1 MRASFLG
8 LSSLLLST
16 ASASEASASELVVN
30 VGLQRG
36 SFLIGKD
43 IGPLNPHDYRPNEFV
58 TSDVRQSTCS
68 KPQTQDPRY
77 THEPSSLTPHAFG
90 AQFVYEGLTAWDGEH
105 TEGLDGIAGTDDD
118 FVDASLATSWTT
130 NYAAHAAAPS
140 TTKYE
145 ITFTLRSGVTFHD
158 GEPWNAAAAKVN
170 FDQIMGGTGEPGGPK
185 ALKGMHDWMGFTQ
198 QLDGWSV
205 VDDKFKLTFTEYYE
219 AALRELAFIRPFRM
233 ISPKALPS
241 LANNEISHVKF
252 RGGEP
257 RVFGGYTMRGVSAP
271 SGTGPYKAVHK
282 LLGRAG
288 STGTFTLP
296 AADFNA
302 SCYVNDACNYA
313 DKVCG
318 GAPCEHV
325 AEVLFEK
332 HAGHWKNPTY
342 DSVILRAY
350 KGVNDVKEALKAGT
364 LHIAYGVQTLSPSAF
379 LSLATADEGS
389 SVVAHKGST
398 GLNTRMVV
406 LNSGGVL
413 NTKDLRKFVMG
424 VLAKARQSIYD
435 GELAEEIPMDTMFNA
450 SLPHCGG
457 LSSLST
463 PAELAATGSLSI
475 TKDSI
480 TKPLRL
486 LYIKDIPHNQMIAAS
501 VAAALYA
508 AGIAVT
514 LMPEDK
520 DTYNTRHCDYIVD
533 PNAWN
538 WNGTHYGMHYYA
550 GSYYDADEHAGL
562 DNYAGWDIA
571 LSETWGPPY
580 DATSKLWDMTHG
592 LSGAWCSKEADAPA
606 IKNMEG
612 MAIDEFVS
620 LVRGTG
626 GTGGMS
632 NIVDPV
638 EREKVYTKVLTT
650 LHDEA
655 IFLPLTAKRQT
666 AVTNSGVSGFKF
678 GFMEFDLPLANL
690 YPAPEKSSDS
700 LSDGEMA
707 GIAVGAVLGAALLA
721 LLAFVCVMIA
731 REKQGK
737 PIFSNLV
744 TAKVD
749 AP

>member
-8 LSSLLLST
+8 SLLLST
-16 ASASEASASELVVN
+16 ASASELVVN
-30 VGLQRG
+30 VGLQAG

-68 KPQTQDPRY
+68 KPQTHDPRY
-77 THEPSSLTPHAFG
+77 THELSSLIPHAFG

-105 TEGLDGIAGTDDD
+105 TEGLDGIAGNDDD
-118 FVDASLATSWTT
+118 FVAASLATSWTT
-130 NYAAHAAAPS
+130 NYAAHVAAPS

-379 LSLATADEGS
+379 LSLATAEEGS
-389 SVVAHKGST
+389 SVVAHKGSV

-424 VLAKARQSIYD
+424 VLAAARQDMYD

-592 LSGAWCSKEADAPA
+592 LSGAWCSQEADAA
-606 IKNMEG
+606 AVKNMAG
-612 MAIDEFVS
+612 MTLHDFVAKVRS
-620 LVRGTG
+620 LST
-626 GTGGMS
+626 T
-632 NIVDPV
+632 VDKAA
-638 EREKVYTKVLTT
+638 RQALYTEVLTT

-655 IFLPLTAKRQT
+655 IFLPLTGKRQT
-666 AVTNSGVSGFKF
+666 AVANKRVSGFEF
-678 GFMEFDLPLANL
+678 GFLEYDFPLANL
-690 YPAPEKSSDS
+690 G
-700 LSDGEMA
+700 LSTYASTHYSMLTNQVDE
-707 GIAVGAVLGAALLA
+707 LLA
-721 LLAFVCVMIA
+721 EKEQCAADKSLNAAEVLAKLKDGTIKMVF
-731 REKQGK
+731 K
-737 PIFSNLV
+737 
-744 TAKVD
+744 
-749 AP
+749 

>member
-1 MRASFLG
+1 M
-8 LSSLLLST
+8 
-16 ASASEASASELVVN
+16 
-30 VGLQRG
+30 
-36 SFLIGKD
+36 
-43 IGPLNPHDYRPNEFV
+43 
-58 TSDVRQSTCS
+58 
-68 KPQTQDPRY
+68 
-77 THEPSSLTPHAFG
+77 
-90 AQFVYEGLTAWDGEH
+90 
-105 TEGLDGIAGTDDD
+105 
-118 FVDASLATSWTT
+118 
-130 NYAAHAAAPS
+130 
-140 TTKYE
+140 YE
-145 ITFTLRSGVTFHD
+145 ITFVLRSGVTFHD
-158 GEPWNAAAAKVN
+158 GTPWNAAAAKTN
-170 FDQIMGGTGEPGGPK
+170 FDQIMGGTGEPGGTK

-205 VDDKFKLTFTEYYE
+205 VDDMTFKLTFTEYYE
-219 AALRELAFIRPFRM
+219 AALRELSFIRPFRM
-233 ISPKALPS
+233 ISVAALPK

-252 RGGEP
+252 RGEEP
-257 RVFGGYTMRGVSAP
+257 RVFGGYTMRGVSTP
-271 SGTGPYKAVHK
+271 SGTGPYKVVHK

-288 STGTFTLP
+288 SPGTFTLP

-302 SCYVNDACNYA
+302 SCYFKDMCIYT

-318 GAPCEHV
+318 EAPCEHV

-342 DSVILRAY
+342 DRVILRAY
-350 KGVNDVKEALKAGT
+350 ESTKDVKEALKAGT
-364 LHIAYGVQTLSPSAF
+364 LHIAYGVQTLDPSAF
-379 LSLATADEGS
+379 LSLATVDEGS

-424 VLAKARQSIYD
+424 VLAAARKSMYD

-457 LSSLST
+457 LSSLSS
-463 PAELAATGSLSI
+463 PAELAATGSASV
-475 TKDSI
+475 TAASI

-486 LYIKDIPHNQMIAAS
+486 LYVKDIPHNQMIAAS

-508 AGIAVT
+508 AGIAVD
-514 LMPEDK
+514 LMPENK

-538 WNGTHYGMHYYA
+538 WNGTHYNDHYYA
-550 GSYYDADEHAGL
+550 GSYYDPDVHAGL
-562 DNYAGWDIA
+562 ENYAGWDIA

-592 LSGAWCSKEADAPA
+592 LTGKWCSQEADAPA

-612 MAIDEFVS
+612 MDIDEFVS
-620 LVRGTG
+620 LVRGTD

-632 NIVDPV
+632 NIKDPV
-638 EREKVYTKVLTT
+638 AREAVYTKVLTT

-666 AVTNSGVSGFKF
+666 AVTNTGVSGFEF
-678 GFMEFDLPLANL
+678 GFMEYDLPLANL
-690 YPAPEKSSDS
+690 YPTRSPPPPSPVPSPPPSPPPEKSSDS

-707 GIAVGAVLGAALLA
+707 GIAVGAVLGAALLV
-721 LLAFVCVMIA
+721 LLAFVAVLIA
-731 REKQGK
+731 REKKGQ

-744 TAKVD
+744 EQARVD
-749 AP
+749 P